1 METASAAS
9 DKGFGLT
16 VLFAIIALLGVV
28 GMFVAGLTGD
38 QLIAAVGFLVAT
50 VAASLSVSATHLF
63 G

>member
-1 METASAAS
+1 METASASS

-16 VLFAIIALLGVV
+16 VLFSIVALLGVV

-38 QLIAAVGFLVAT
+38 QLVAAVGFAVAT
-50 VAASLSVSATHLF
+50 IAASLAVSATHLF

>member
-1 METASAAS
+1 METASATS

-16 VLFAIIALLGVV
+16 VLFAIVALLGVV
-28 GMFVAGLTGD
+28 GMFAAGLTGD
-38 QLIAAVGFLVAT
+38 QLVAAIGFLVAT

>member
-1 METASAAS
+1 METASASS

-16 VLFAIIALLGVV
+16 VLFSVLALLGVV

-38 QLIAAVGFLVAT
+38 QLVAAVGFAVAT
-50 VAASLSVSATHLF
+50 IAASLAVSATHLF